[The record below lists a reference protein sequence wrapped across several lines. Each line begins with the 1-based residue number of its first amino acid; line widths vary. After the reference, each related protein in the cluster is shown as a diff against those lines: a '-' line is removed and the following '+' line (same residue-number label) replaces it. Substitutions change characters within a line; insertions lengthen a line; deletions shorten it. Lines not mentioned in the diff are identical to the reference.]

1 MVDLGRKLELNRIY
15 SNSWNTFS
23 KSLLLFDLLKK
34 EDFLIFVET
43 EKKALSYKKILS
55 FLWERC
61 FLMQNFC
68 DLVDFFLNWN
78 WKFFL
83 NKDIFYIDFSVNFF
97 EKNIFQIKKWDRV
110 DMLSFAKKLNDLGI
124 SFAEYEEK
132 LHFNIKWE
140 IFTYFTNSWNVLKI
154 SFWWDEVDEI
164 LLDNKKI
171 DFYFFLIK

>member
-1 MVDLGRKLELNRIY
+1 MVDLGRRLELNRIY

-34 EDFLIFVET
+34 EDFLI
-43 EKKALSYKKILS
+43 YKKILS

-124 SFAEYEEK
+124 SFAEY
-132 LHFNIKWE
+132 
-140 IFTYFTNSWNVLKI
+140 
-154 SFWWDEVDEI
+154 
-164 LLDNKKI
+164 
-171 DFYFFLIK
+171 